1 MIKYIAVDDEPL
13 ALDLISIYA
22 SRIPDMEPV
31 AMCSSAQ
38 QAAKYI
44 ECGGVDLLI
53 LDINM
58 PWISGLDFAKSL
70 GQKAPCIVFTTAYP
84 QYAVEGFRLDAVDY
98 LLKPLAFDD
107 FEQAISRVRRR
118 LMSTSTNGASIS
130 VKDRG
135 AIRKIMIDNIAC
147 INGLREY
154 VQILLRDSGE
164 TITTLESMKN
174 LEDLLPYPQFIRIHK
189 SHIINTTCLERADS
203 RQATVCGRTLQVG
216 EKYRKTFMSLLP
228 TLFR

>member
-1 MIKYIAVDDEPL
+1 MIKYVAVDDEPL

-22 SRIPDMEPV
+22 SRIPDMELV
-31 AMCSSAQ
+31 ALCSSAQ
-38 QAAKYI
+38 QAAKFI
-44 ECGGVDLLI
+44 EKGGVDLLI

-70 GQKAPCIVFTTAYP
+70 GPDAPCIVFTTAYP
-84 QYAVEGFRLDAVDY
+84 QYAVEGFRIDAVDY
-98 LLKPLAFDD
+98 LLKPLSFADFD
-107 FEQAISRVRRR
+107 QAMARVRRR
-118 LMSTSTNGASIS
+118 LMSASSNGASIN

-135 AIRKIMIDNIAC
+135 AIRKVIIDNIAC

-174 LEDLLPYPQFIRIHK
+174 MEDMLPYPQFLRIHK
-189 SHIINTTCLERADS
+189 SHIINTACLERADS
-203 RQATVCGRTLQVG
+203 RQVTVCGRTLQVG
-216 EKYRKTFMSLLP
+216 EKYRKAFTSLLP